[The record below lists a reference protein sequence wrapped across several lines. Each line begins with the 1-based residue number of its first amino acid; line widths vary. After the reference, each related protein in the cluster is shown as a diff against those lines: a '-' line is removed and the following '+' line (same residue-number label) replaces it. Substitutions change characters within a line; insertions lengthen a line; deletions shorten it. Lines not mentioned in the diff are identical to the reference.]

1 MARKRR
7 PPIQGKDLRGLKY
20 FKVLGPLLDGLHRAG
35 TTRDKAGNRVLHLDQ
50 YAALLLYFFNPIVKS
65 LRGILLRSPRR
76 PAATETETATS
87 ICSCRPAAPC
97 RGPAT

>member
-7 PPIQGKDLRGLKY
+7 PPIQGRDLRGLKY
-20 FKVLGPLLDGLHRAG
+20 FKVLGPLLHRAG

-76 PAATETETATS
+76 PAAAPYQGTATTTS
-87 ICSCRPAAPC
+87 RSRIP
-97 RGPAT
+97 GKATIG

>member
-1 MARKRR
+1 MARQLR

-50 YAALLLYFFNPIVKS
+50 YAALLLYFFNPIVKC

-76 PAATETETATS
+76 PAAAPYQGTATTTS
-87 ICSCRPAAPC
+87 RSRIP
-97 RGPAT
+97 GKATIG